1 MELRPELRPP
11 LLDESLVNHLAELAD
26 NSMGLRLGSGMSGS
40 VSSIDLPKQI
50 YLLNTSREYMAVS
63 AT

>member
-26 NSMGLRLGSGMSGS
+26 KLDGLGLGVG
-40 VSSIDLPKQI
+40 
-50 YLLNTSREYMAVS
+50 
-63 AT
+63 